1 MKNHEKRSVFEG
13 LHQSS
18 KRDWNHAKNE
28 TVDRN
33 KKCLNFNLWQLGRMW
48 LDRPQKWDTW
58 TNLGTSIFLTTNLV
72 LDFAFCLNKEQFGLI
87 WPTTPQRWQVG
98 TQPNFLCTLTE
109 GLDIGLE
116 TSMSTSELL
125 SLSSLAK

>member
-1 MKNHEKRSVFEG
+1 
-13 LHQSS
+13 
-18 KRDWNHAKNE
+18 
-28 TVDRN
+28 
-33 KKCLNFNLWQLGRMW
+33 MW

-58 TNLGTSIFLTTNLV
+58 RNLGTSVFLTTNLV
-72 LDFAFCLNKEQFGLI
+72 LDFAFCLNKEKFGLI

>member
-1 MKNHEKRSVFEG
+1 MWPQTTQKWQTRTNFGTSVF
-13 LHQSS
+13 
-18 KRDWNHAKNE
+18 
-28 TVDRN
+28 
-33 KKCLNFNLWQLGRMW
+33 
-48 LDRPQKWDTW
+48 
-58 TNLGTSIFLTTNLV
+58 LTANLV
-72 LDFAFCLNKEQFGLI
+72 SNFGFCFNKDQFGLM

-116 TSMSTSELL
+116 ISMSTSELL